1 MLNTVLTVRAHQANS
16 HRGKGWEEFTDA
28 AIRALNKQDRP
39 IVFILWGRPAQ
50 MKEKM
55 LDNPKHLILKAAH
68 PSPYSAAS
76 GFFGSRPFSQTNRFL
91 EENGLEPIDW
101 QIENT

>member
-1 MLNTVLTVRAHQANS
+1 
-16 HRGKGWEEFTDA
+16 
-28 AIRALNKQDRP
+28 
-39 IVFILWGRPAQ
+39 

-55 LDNPKHLILKAAH
+55 LNNPKHLILKAAH
-68 PSPYSAAS
+68 PSPLSAHN

-101 QIENT
+101 QIENIG